1 MRSATIF
8 SLAAFRNIARY
19 LETKR
24 HSMKHIIKLERKK
37 VKQPPNLS
45 LEVFFCSPFPELVR
59 FWCFLDFWMAIQ
71 YIILTL
77 QRRASPYIAACKTPF
92 LAVFKVSNLQNK
104 IGIIAKNSNYNS

>member
-1 MRSATIF
+1 
-8 SLAAFRNIARY
+8 
-19 LETKR
+19 
-24 HSMKHIIKLERKK
+24 
-37 VKQPPNLS
+37 
-45 LEVFFCSPFPELVR
+45 
-59 FWCFLDFWMAIQ
+59 MAIQ